1 MKLDISIFFPAYN
14 EEENITPLLEKAT
27 QVMKKYANNYELI
40 VVVYE
45 ASTDKSIQ
53 LVKEFAE
60 KDNHIKLVIQ
70 PKDKKGVGYAIRMGF
85 DAAKYEHIFYTDA
98 DNQFDLEEI
107 ENFLS
112 HISNFDIIA
121 GYRKKRNDNF
131 LRILTAKIY
140 NLIVW
145 IFFGIKEKD
154 VDCAFRYVNKKIF
167 EKVKLVCTLGVG
179 TTELLAKA
187 RKAGYKIKELPVTH
201 YPRAFGES
209 KFEGKGVNL
218 PRLSVVI
225 SLIKEMKLLWKDM
238 HKKI

>member
-1 MKLDISIFFPAYN
+1 MKPDISIFFPAYN
-14 EEENITPLLEKAT
+14 EEENIIPLLEKAT
-27 QVMKKYANNYELI
+27 QVMKKYAGNYELI

-60 KDNHIKLVIQ
+60 KDSHIKLVIQ

-85 DAAKYEHIFYTDA
+85 ESAKYEHIFYTDA

-107 ENFLS
+107 GNFLS
-112 HISNFDIIA
+112 HINNFDVIA

-140 NLIVW
+140 NLIVR
-145 IFFGIKEKD
+145 ILFGIKEKD

-187 RKAGYKIKELPVTH
+187 RKAGYKIRELPVTH

-218 PRLSVVI
+218 PRFGVVM
-225 SLIKEMKLLWKDM
+225 SLIKEMRLLWKDM